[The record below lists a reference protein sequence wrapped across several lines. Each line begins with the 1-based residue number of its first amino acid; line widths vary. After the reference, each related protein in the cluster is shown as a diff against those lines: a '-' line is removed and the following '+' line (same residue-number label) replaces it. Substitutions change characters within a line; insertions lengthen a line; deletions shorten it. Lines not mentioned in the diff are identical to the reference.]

1 MTVIIIAIVFVIVTV
16 IVIVIVIVIAT
27 IILIVLIAIDLG
39 LHACVKGVVCVH
51 TFTIAREHTCIIHQ
65 GSVLL

>member
-1 MTVIIIAIVFVIVTV
+1 MTVIIIAIVFVIVT
-16 IVIVIVIVIAT
+16 VIVIVIVIAT